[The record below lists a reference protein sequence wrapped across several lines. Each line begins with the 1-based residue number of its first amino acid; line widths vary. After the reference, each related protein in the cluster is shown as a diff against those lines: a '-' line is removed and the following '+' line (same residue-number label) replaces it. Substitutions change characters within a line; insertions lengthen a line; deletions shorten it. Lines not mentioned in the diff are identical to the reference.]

1 MASIPDNYEINVA
14 KKRNPD
20 DPYGVH
26 FCSIQLNESFDGRA
40 EEKLK
45 FFRELFG
52 EDYHISMT
60 LWKCRGEHKL
70 EWE

>member
-1 MASIPDNYEINVA
+1 MASIPDNYEINVT

-20 DPYGVH
+20 DHYGLH
-26 FCSIQLNESFDGRA
+26 FCRIQLNESFEDKA

-52 EDYHISMT
+52 EDYNVSMMH
-60 LWKCRGEHKL
+60 WRYRGEHKP